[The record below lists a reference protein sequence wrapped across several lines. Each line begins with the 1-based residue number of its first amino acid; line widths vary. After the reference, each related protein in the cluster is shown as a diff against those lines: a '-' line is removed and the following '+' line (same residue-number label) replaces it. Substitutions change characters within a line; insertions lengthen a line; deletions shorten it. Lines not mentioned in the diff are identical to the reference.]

1 MITINNTDFYG
12 KFELTIGEF
21 TGQKL
26 TDYINRYQNE
36 FTIEL
41 LGVELYDLYLANST
55 DPEFVIIEDP
65 LIFQS
70 NCGKIYKSQGMKD
83 MLKGFIFFM
92 YGRDLPTQQTVT
104 GAVKQSS
111 ENSMH
116 PSNVNALLWQRYNE
130 SVTSYE
136 AIQAYIRENSDV
148 YPTFRGMKNE
158 SIIPYF

>member
-1 MITINNTDFYG
+1 MITINNVDFNG
-12 KFELTIGEF
+12 KFELTLGEF
-21 TGQKL
+21 TSQKL
-26 TDYINRYQNE
+26 TDYIARYQNE

-41 LGVELYDLYLANST
+41 LGVELYDLYVANSSN
-55 DPEFVIIEDP
+55 PEFVIIEDP

-70 NCGKIYKSQGMKD
+70 NCGKIYKSLGMKD
-83 MLKGFIFFM
+83 MLMGFIFFM

-148 YPTFRGMKNE
+148 YPTFRGVKNE